1 MKSTIITH
9 TKPHLDEIMAV
20 WLIRRYF
27 AGFSRACVKFISA
40 ENGGADKINPD
51 QDPKTLYIGVGRGKF
66 DEHRGLVANCTSSLV
81 WRDIKSSKQ
90 KVISSKLEIKAVDRM
105 VEYVLREDTGKLVEM
120 ADRTFSVQNIL
131 WGYYDNHQKSSKKM
145 VEFGQ
150 TIVDALFAQQLTLAD
165 LEQAWKKKKIFQTK
179 WGKAVALEADE
190 KGLSGLAFQKG
201 YELII
206 GVNHKNGYH
215 GFRAKAQ
222 GKVDLTEIYQ
232 KIKETE
238 PEADWFLHQSKKLL
252 LCGGDVAPKA
262 RKSKLRLEEMIELV
276 KK

>member
-1 MKSTIITH
+1 
-9 TKPHLDEIMAV
+9 MAI
-20 WLIRRYF
+20 WLIRHYF
-27 AGFSRACVKFISA
+27 AGFSRAQVKFISA
-40 ENGGADKINPD
+40 ENGGADKIIPD
-51 QDPKTLYIGVGRGKF
+51 QDPKALYIGVGRGKF
-66 DEHRGLVANCTSSLV
+66 DEHRGLTANCASSLV
-81 WRDIKSSKQ
+81 WRDIKRNQ
-90 KVISSKLEIKAVDRM
+90 KIENRSQLEIKAVDRL

-120 ADRTFSVQNIL
+120 TDRTFSVQNIL
-131 WGYYDNHQKSSKKM
+131 WGYYDNHQKSSEKM
-145 VEFGQ
+145 IEFGQ
-150 TIVDALFAQQLTLAD
+150 TIIDSLFSQQLTLAD

-206 GVNHKNGYH
+206 GINPKNGYH

-222 GKVDLTEIYQ
+222 GKVDLSAIYE
-232 KIKETE
+232 KIKSLE

-262 RKSKLRLEEMIELV
+262 RKSKLKLEEMIELI

>member
-1 MKSTIITH
+1 MQSTIITH
-9 TKPHLDEIMAV
+9 TKPHLDEIMAI

-27 AGFSRACVKFISA
+27 AGFSRARVKFISA

-66 DEHRGLVANCTSSLV
+66 DEHRGLVANCASSLV
-81 WRDIKSSKQ
+81 WRNIKRNK
-90 KVISSKLEIKAVDRM
+90 KKEERRKIEIMAVDRL

-120 ADRTFSVQNIL
+120 TDRTFSVQNIL
-131 WGYYDNHQKSSKKM
+131 WGYYDNHKKSSEKM
-145 VEFGQ
+145 IEFGQ
-150 TIVDALFAQQLTLAD
+150 TIIDSLFLQQLTLAD
-165 LEQAWKKKKIFQTK
+165 LEQTWKKKKIFQTK

-206 GVNHKNGYH
+206 GVNPKNGYH

-232 KIKETE
+232 KIKEIE
-238 PEADWFLHQSKKLL
+238 SEADWFLHQSKKLL

-262 RKSKLRLEEMIELV
+262 RKSKLNLEEMISLV
-276 KK
+276 RK

>member
-1 MKSTIITH
+1 M
-9 TKPHLDEIMAV
+9 
-20 WLIRRYF
+20 
-27 AGFSRACVKFISA
+27 
-40 ENGGADKINPD
+40 
-51 QDPKTLYIGVGRGKF
+51 
-66 DEHRGLVANCTSSLV
+66 
-81 WRDIKSSKQ
+81 
-90 KVISSKLEIKAVDRM
+90 DRI

-120 ADRTFSVQNIL
+120 TDRIFSVQNIL
-131 WGYYDNHQKSSKKM
+131 WGYYDDNKQSSEKM
-145 VEFGQ
+145 IEFGQ
-150 TIVDALFAQQLTLAD
+150 SIIDALFSEQQKQVN
-165 LEQAWKKKKIFQTK
+165 LETAWKTKKSFQTK
-179 WGKAVALEADE
+179 WGRAVAIKADE

-206 GVNHKNGYH
+206 GVNPKNGYH

-232 KIKETE
+232 KIKEIE

-262 RKSKLRLEEMIELV
+262 RKSKMRLEEMVELV